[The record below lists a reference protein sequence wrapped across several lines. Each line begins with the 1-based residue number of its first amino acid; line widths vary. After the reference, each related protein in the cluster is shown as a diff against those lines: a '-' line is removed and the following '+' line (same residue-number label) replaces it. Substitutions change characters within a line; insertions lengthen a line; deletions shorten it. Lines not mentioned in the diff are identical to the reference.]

1 MLAIKKDK
9 KEEERD
15 GGGNPY
21 KGLEKT
27 SVLQEARTFNETPV
41 NPRKCTAI
49 LAKILY
55 LLNQGEVLGTT
66 EATECFF
73 AITKLFQAKDT
84 VLRRLVYLGI
94 KELSGIAE
102 DVIIVTSSLTK
113 DMTGKE
119 DNYRAAAIRA
129 LCTITDPVML
139 QAIERYM
146 KQAIV
151 DRNPAIS
158 SAALVSSLHLS
169 KTANE
174 VVKRWANEAQEAMN
188 SDNVMVQYHALGLIY
203 HLRKQDRL
211 AITKLLSKLT
221 KMSLKSPYA
230 VCLLIRIAC
239 KMIEEEDSDTSS
251 PYFDFVESCLRHK
264 SEMVIYEAAHA
275 IVNMKRTTSRELA
288 PAVSV
293 LQLFCSSPKPTL
305 RFAAVRTLNK
315 VAMTH
320 PAAVTA
326 CNLDLEN
333 LITDTN
339 RSIATLAITTLLKT
353 GAESSVDRLM
363 KQIATFVSEIS
374 DEFKIV
380 VVQAIRSLCT
390 KFPKKHGI
398 LMNFLSGMLRDEGG
412 LDYKTSIADTII
424 TVIEDNSEA
433 KDNGL
438 AHLCEFIEDCEHT
451 SLAVRILHLLGQEGP
466 RTANPC
472 RYIRFIYNRV
482 LLENATVRAAAVS
495 ALARFGALC
504 DDLLPNVLVL
514 LSRCMMDSDDEVRDR
529 ATYFKAI
536 LEQHEASLNSQFI
549 LNGLQVSLT
558 SLEKALHSYT
568 LSPASSADPFDM
580 KSVPV
585 AQVTDD
591 QPKASTVEGSL
602 STKGHKE
609 KPSATRHDM
618 FVERLAAVPEIAA
631 LNLGQLFKSSQPAEL
646 TESETE
652 YVVQCIKHVYAEHIV
667 LQLDCTNTLNDQLLE
682 NVAAELEPPEGWE
695 LVADISCPR
704 LEYNV
709 SGTCYIVLKTPEEV
723 SECVGTLA
731 ASLKFTV
738 KDCDPTTGEPD
749 TEEGYNDD
757 YQLEDIDISVA
768 DYVQRVM
775 KGNFSSAWEELG
787 AENELEDTYS
797 LATMKTLEEAIKNII
812 LYLGLQ
818 PCERSDKVAE
828 GKSSHTLLLSGVYR
842 GGHEVLVRAK
852 LALSEGVAMQL
863 TVRSQDPSVSEVL
876 ATAVA

>member
-1 MLAIKKDK
+1 MLSLKKDK
-9 KEEERD
+9 KEEEDKD
-15 GGGNPY
+15 GSNQY
-21 KGLEKT
+21 SNLEKT
-27 SVLQEARTFNETPV
+27 SVLQEARLFNETPV
-41 NPRKCTAI
+41 NPRKCIAI

-55 LLNQGEVLGTT
+55 MLNQGENLGTT
-66 EATECFF
+66 EATETFF

-94 KELSGIAE
+94 KELSTIAE
-102 DVIIVTSSLTK
+102 DVIIVTCSLTK

-151 DRNPAIS
+151 DRNPVVS

-169 KTANE
+169 GRAPE
-174 VVKRWANEAQEAMN
+174 VVKRWVNEVQESMS
-188 SDNVMVQYHALGLIY
+188 SDNVMVQYHALGLLY
-203 HLRKQDRL
+203 HIRKHDRL
-211 AITKLLSKLT
+211 AITKLLAKLT
-221 KMSLKSPYA
+221 KMPLKSPYA
-230 VCLLIRIAC
+230 IILLIRIAC
-239 KMIEEEDSDTSS
+239 KMIEEEDSDSSS

-275 IVNMKRTTSRELA
+275 IVNMRKTTSRELV

-320 PAAVTA
+320 PSAVTA

-380 VVQAIRSLCT
+380 VVQAIRSLCQ

-398 LMNFLSGMLRDEGG
+398 LLNFLSGMLRDEGG
-412 LDYKTSIADTII
+412 LDYKASIADTII
-424 TVIEDNSEA
+424 TVIEENPEA
-433 KDNGL
+433 KENGL

-451 SLAVRILHLLGQEGP
+451 ILAVKILHLLGQEGP
-466 RTANPC
+466 RTANPA

-495 ALARFGALC
+495 AMARFGALC

-514 LSRCMMDSDDEVRDR
+514 LSRCQMDADDEVRDR
-529 ATYFKAI
+529 ATYFRAI
-536 LEQHEASLNSQFI
+536 LEQHEASLNSQYI
-549 LNGLQVSLT
+549 LNSLQVSVS
-558 SLEKALHSYT
+558 SLEKALHSYM
-568 LSPASSADPFDM
+568 LNQSAQNEAFDI
-580 KSVPV
+580 KSVP
-585 AQVTDD
+585 A
-591 QPKASTVEGSL
+591 ASIEES
-602 STKGHKE
+602 
-609 KPSATRHDM
+609 KPSGSVTGGLVSAKPSSSQPTATRHDM
-618 FVERLAAVPEIAA
+618 FVEKLAGIPAIQG
-631 LNLGQLFKSSQPAEL
+631 LGPLFRSSQPVEL

-652 YVVQCIKHVYAEHIV
+652 YTVAVIKHVFPAHVV
-667 LQLDCTNTLNDQLLE
+667 LQFDCTNTLADQLLE
-682 NVAAELEPPEGWE
+682 KARVELEVPEGWE
-695 LVADISCPR
+695 LVNEVIAPR

-709 SGTCYIVLKTPEEV
+709 CGTIYVVLATPEEL
-723 SECVGTLA
+723 SECVATIPA
-731 ASLKFTV
+731 NLKFTV
-738 KDCDPTTGEPD
+738 KDCDPATGEPD
-749 TEEGYNDD
+749 SEDGYDDD
-757 YQLEDIDISVA
+757 YQLEDIDVTVA
-768 DYVQRVM
+768 DHVSRVM
-775 KGNFSSAWEELG
+775 KGNFGAAWEEIG
-787 AENELEDTYS
+787 ADYELEDTFQ
-797 LATMKTLEEAIKNII
+797 LPFKTMNEAVKNIVT
-812 LYLGLQ
+812 YLGLQ
-818 PCERSDKVAE
+818 PCERSDKVPE
-828 GKSSHTLLLSGVYR
+828 GKSSHSLLLSGMYR
-842 GGHEVLVRAK
+842 GGIEVLVRAK
-852 LALSEGVAMQL
+852 LALSDGVAMQL
-863 TVRSQDPSVSEVL
+863 TVRSQDQAVSEIM